1 MFLDHRVCFVSRR
14 AQSISDIKKS
24 LKPPLINRIA
34 PLTRLPVM
42 RPTLPS
48 LAHPPPLNLP
58 KDYLSWV

>member
-34 PLTRLPVM
+34 PLNAA
-42 RPTLPS
+42 S
-48 LAHPPPLNLP
+48 SHEAHIT
-58 KDYLSWV
+58 